1 MEGRLTFW
9 RWSLRGGGGLAETK
23 IPLKTDW
30 RDSLSSDHVRVLCH
44 RTNGS
49 FRHLRHEDMFNYFD
63 ERSGQF
69 SYTLTFRAQCLIDSS
84 ELEDCCQPWMCLRK
98 DHELLRPIL
107 MVSTFYLCQSCSAA
121 TSDWHLRTEARHCQL
136 IINTLSCVVSQF
148 SAQLSLSCSFFP
160 PPVFKRLYLEH
171 VFLLTL
177 LDWGLQ
183 RSKAAWTHTEVPE
196 VLVRRHQS
204 FLSGKFDALLHV
216 PRRFEVDLSDNQT
229 PEFCFSLFW
238 FQKLLLFFPSI
249 SSFT

>member
-1 MEGRLTFW
+1 MFNRFIRTGGLLSAMNVFKKGPWIIETNSDGIYFLSVPVLLCCHIRLT
-9 RWSLRGGGGLAETK
+9 L
-23 IPLKTDW
+23 TDW
-30 RDSLSSDHVRVLCH
+30 SQTLSAHYQHFV
-44 RTNGS
+44 
-49 FRHLRHEDMFNYFD
+49 M
-63 ERSGQF
+63 
-69 SYTLTFRAQCLIDSS
+69 
-84 ELEDCCQPWMCLRK
+84 CCQP
-98 DHELLRPIL
+98 
-107 MVSTFYLCQSCSAA
+107 VLCTA
-121 TSDWHLRTEARHCQL
+121 LPFL
-136 IINTLSCVVSQF
+136 QF
-148 SAQLSLSCSFFP
+148 FFP

-238 FQKLLLFFPSI
+238 FQKLLLFFSSI